1 MALTPD
7 GRKLY
12 IACGRSNAVAV
23 VDTDNYTVSR
33 TVHIQASPARVWAA
47 LTRSDLITEWFG
59 NKAYLP
65 DLRVGGEGVFGFE
78 GYGEFPVRIDEYD
91 EPAVFAFTWGTPPAP
106 AEGEAANLTPENST
120 QVRFTLVAD
129 GEATILSVVESG
141 FGLLGRDPNEAMSSN
156 RQGWTDELDE
166 LVAYL
171 EGAS

>member
-1 MALTPD
+1 MSQQPA
-7 GRKLY
+7 
-12 IACGRSNAVAV
+12 AV
-23 VDTDNYTVSR
+23 VDTENFTVSR
-33 TVHIQASPARVWAA
+33 TVHIKAAPARVWAA
-47 LTRSDLITEWFG
+47 LTTSDLITEWLG

-91 EPAVFAFTWGTPPAP
+91 EPVAFAFTWGTPPAP
-106 AEGEAANLTPENST
+106 AQGEAANLTPENST

-141 FGLLGRDPNEAMSSN
+141 FGLLGRDPIDAMNSN

-171 EGAS
+171 EGSS